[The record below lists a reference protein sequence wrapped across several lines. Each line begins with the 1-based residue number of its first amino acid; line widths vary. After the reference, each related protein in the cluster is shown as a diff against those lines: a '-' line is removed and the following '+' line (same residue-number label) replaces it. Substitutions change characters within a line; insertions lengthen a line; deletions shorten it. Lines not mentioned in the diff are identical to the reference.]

1 VKNIKN
7 NNLHLFV
14 YVFTIQDFA
23 ALALAVEVLL
33 EGVEVTVEEA
43 LALVAAAPQM
53 ALRVVENH
61 FAMATSGALKVFTE
75 LGSALMEDA
84 RSAIFLS

>member
-1 VKNIKN
+1 MKNIKK

-14 YVFTIQDFA
+14 YFFTTHDFA
-23 ALALAVEVLL
+23 ALAVAAEVSF
-33 EGVEVTVEEA
+33 EGVELTVEEA

-61 FAMATSGALKVFTE
+61 FAMATSGALNVFTE